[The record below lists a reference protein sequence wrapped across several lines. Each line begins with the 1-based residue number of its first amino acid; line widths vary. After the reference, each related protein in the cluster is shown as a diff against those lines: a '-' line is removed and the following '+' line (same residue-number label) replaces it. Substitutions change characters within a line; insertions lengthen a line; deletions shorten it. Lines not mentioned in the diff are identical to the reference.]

1 MRLVESFK
9 NFKLLLE
16 ANNSLKLNVPKDI
29 LELHKLFKQNG
40 KELFIVGGAVRDA
53 LLGKKPKDFD
63 LATDAFP
70 AEVIDIVTNAGY
82 STTGEVGH
90 QFGVVIVNV
99 PSDPAGVEIA
109 TFREDVGK
117 GRRPDAVEYS
127 TIDKDVLRRD
137 LTINALFYDMG
148 RKEIV
153 DLVGGLDD
161 IKNSKIRTVG
171 VAADRFAEDPLRKL
185 RALRFA
191 GRTGSKLEKE
201 TADAILIDNSLE
213 GISSERI
220 RDEFKKSIVS
230 AKSAKS
236 YLNMVSEFNL
246 WSIMFPSLQINEK
259 FINTNN
265 WIVQIAILFSNNDND
280 KIQKELNKASFTN
293 GEIDSIL
300 FLKSLMTF
308 DINDVFNLHKQ
319 YMKIQI
325 SSKLDTKTILE
336 FAKIN
341 KLDTKT
347 LKVFFKYKPSTKG
360 GDVMKKFGL
369 KGSAISDKINQIEA
383 EKFRSLI

>member
-1 MRLVESFK
+1 MELQSFTNFRLITEAET
-9 NFKLLLE
+9 KL
-16 ANNSLKLNVPKDI
+16 KVNVPSDI
-29 LELHKLFKQNG
+29 LDLYKLFKKNG
-40 KELFIVGGAVRDA
+40 KELYVVGGAVRDA

-70 AEVIDIVTNAGY
+70 AEVIDMVTKAGY

-109 TFREDVGK
+109 TFREDIGK

-148 RKEIV
+148 RQEVV

-191 GRTGSKLEKE
+191 GRTGSNLEEE
-201 TADAILIDNSLE
+201 TANAILTDNSLE
-213 GISSERI
+213 GISAERI

-230 AKSAKS
+230 AKSAKD
-236 YLNMVSEFNL
+236 YLEMVSEFNL
-246 WSIMFPSLQINEK
+246 WSIMFPTLEINKK
-259 FINTNN
+259 FIDTNT
-265 WIVQIAILFSNNDND
+265 WLVQLGTLFMSNEH
-280 KIQKELNKASFTN
+280 KKEMNKLTFTN
-293 GEIDSIL
+293 DEIDACV
-300 FLKSLMTF
+300 FLKKIMAF
-308 DINDVFNLHKQ
+308 NVDDVFDLHKQ
-319 YMKIQI
+319 FKNANID
-325 SSKLDTKTILE
+325 KKDILE
-336 FAKIN
+336 FAKIH
-341 KLDTKT
+341 KLDIKT
-347 LKVFFKYKPSTKG
+347 LKAFFKYKPSTNGK
-360 GDVMKKFGL
+360 DVMKEFGIKGPAVAL
-369 KGSAISDKINQIEA
+369 KIKQLESDKFKKSI
-383 EKFRSLI
+383 

>member
-1 MRLVESFK
+1 MELQSFTDFRLITEAET
-9 NFKLLLE
+9 KL
-16 ANNSLKLNVPKDI
+16 KVNVPSDI
-29 LELHKLFKQNG
+29 LDLYKLFKKNG
-40 KELFIVGGAVRDA
+40 KELYVVGGAVRDA

-70 AEVIDIVTNAGY
+70 AEVIDMVTKAGY

-109 TFREDVGK
+109 TFREDIGK

-148 RKEIV
+148 RQEVV

-191 GRTGSKLEKE
+191 GRTGSNLEEE
-201 TADAILIDNSLE
+201 TANAILTDNSLE
-213 GISSERI
+213 GISAERI

-230 AKSAKS
+230 AKSAKD
-236 YLNMVSEFNL
+236 YLEMVSEFNL
-246 WSIMFPSLQINEK
+246 WSVMFPTLEINKK
-259 FINTNN
+259 FIDTNT
-265 WIVQIAILFSNNDND
+265 WLVQLGTLFMSNEH
-280 KIQKELNKASFTN
+280 KKEMNKLTFTN
-293 GEIDSIL
+293 DEIDACV
-300 FLKSLMTF
+300 FLKKIMTF
-308 DINDVFNLHKQ
+308 DVDDVFDLHKHF
-319 YMKIQI
+319 KNANID
-325 SSKLDTKTILE
+325 KKDILE
-336 FAKIN
+336 FAKIH
-341 KLDTKT
+341 KLDIKT
-347 LKVFFKYKPSTKG
+347 LKAFFKYKPSTNGK
-360 GDVMKKFGL
+360 DVMKEFGIKGPAVAL
-369 KGSAISDKINQIEA
+369 KIKQLESDKFKKSI
-383 EKFRSLI
+383 